1 MVMNYKLK
9 YRLEFL
15 MKYKSVSRII
25 YNKLERGLLQAYKT
39 PQNMWKNMASAS
51 VFEYFIEK
59 VPDCIL
65 SIVRVKFLGAKY
77 SVCAKCIE
85 STFEIYMLLM

>member
-1 MVMNYKLK
+1 M
-9 YRLEFL
+9 E
-15 MKYKSVSRII
+15 
-25 YNKLERGLLQAYKT
+25 
-39 PQNMWKNMASAS
+39 SAW

-59 VPDCIL
+59 VHDCIL

-77 SVCAKCIE
+77 SECAKFIE